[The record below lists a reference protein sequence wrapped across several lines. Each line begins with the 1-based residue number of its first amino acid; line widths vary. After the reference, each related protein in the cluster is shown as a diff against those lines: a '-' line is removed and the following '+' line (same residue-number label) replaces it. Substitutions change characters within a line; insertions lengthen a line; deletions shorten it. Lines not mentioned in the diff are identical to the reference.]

1 MANDIKDL
9 IEDIFG
15 SNLSE
20 ETKSLLIN
28 LVKKRMG

>member
-1 MANDIKDL
+1 MSGDIEDL

-15 SNLSE
+15 SGVSE
-20 ETKSLLIN
+20 ETKSLLID